1 MITVTGHN
9 PGSDKP
15 LFESFSTPIQSLQHK
30 RGGMSTLRSLV
41 KHLVTLQV
49 EAFSQRQ
56 HDNQFIRVL
65 TTQSINDGCA
75 AGRISSGGS
84 GVCPKPVDL
93 NAAITNALE
102 SFDDGLYLVAIDSQH
117 IEKLDDAITLTP
129 ASRVTFIRLTPII
142 GG

>member
-1 MITVTGHN
+1 MVTV
-9 PGSDKP
+9 
-15 LFESFSTPIQSLQHK
+15 
-30 RGGMSTLRSLV
+30 
-41 KHLVTLQV
+41 QV

-65 TTQSINDGCA
+65 TTQSIQDGCA

-84 GVCPKPVDL
+84 RVPSQSVNL
-93 NAAITNALE
+93 NAAIANALQ
-102 SFDDGLYLVAIDSQH
+102 SFEDGLYLVAIDSQH
-117 IEKLDDAITLTP
+117 IEKLDDAITLTL

>member
-1 MITVTGHN
+1 MITITGHS
-9 PGSDKP
+9 PGSGKP
-15 LFESFSTPIQSLQHK
+15 LFESFSTPIQAVQHK
-30 RGGMSTLRSLV
+30 GGTTTLRTLV
-41 KHLVTLQV
+41 KHMVTVQV

-65 TTQSINDGCA
+65 TTQSIQDGCA

-84 GVCPKPVDL
+84 RVPSQSVNL
-93 NAAITNALE
+93 NAAIANALQ
-102 SFDDGLYLVAIDSQH
+102 SFEDGLYLVAIDSQH
-117 IEKLDDAITLTP
+117 IEKLDDAITLTL